1 MGTCKELDST
11 RTKLLMCKAS
21 ERAQLKR
28 KYETLSAVL
37 DRLRGVDAV
46 KESSSGQRDEIASLT
61 LKLNAAVGREK
72 DTAGNLKLQIKLNKD
87 LKCQFQEMHAKQSKT
102 ELDEETTN
110 KVLRSQLKE
119 TRVRSASR
127 LSLESAINMDL
138 QNKLEVASKRLQTP
152 PSHMSRQAPEDLPEL
167 PLKKSPGLLDWIA
180 NILSSDEQEEPEAE
194 ATGTDIGLTAEE
206 EGPLQ
211 GAKKKNAPAA
221 ETPGSRESLRGL
233 PRFPDSG
240 EDLAE
245 DEFIERVKQ
254 RMVHIKIS
262 QLQEITEDAVKQVWE
277 TVDPLLRSQ
286 QEQMDQL
293 VLAQKQLV
301 CAVKLA
307 QEQLV
312 CAVKLAQKQLVCAVK
327 LAQEQLVC
335 AVKLAQKQLVDQRE
349 EDSKVLLRMEKVWE
363 GRFQQILTR
372 RSPRRSWVVRMFGC
386 GSVED

>member
-1 MGTCKELDST
+1 MAKANNKDLRSRVDAYIYKHWVMGTCKELDCT
-11 RTKLLMCKAS
+11 RTKLLSCKAR
-21 ERAQLKR
+21 ERAKLKR
-28 KYETLSAVL
+28 KYETLGAVL

-46 KESSSGQRDEIASLT
+46 KGSSSGQRDEIASLT

-72 DTAGNLKLQIKLNKD
+72 DTARNLKFQIKLNKD
-87 LKCQFQEMHAKQSKT
+87 LKCQFQKMHAKQSKT
-102 ELDEETTN
+102 KLDEETTN

-119 TRVRSASR
+119 TQVRSASR

-138 QNKLEVASKRLQTP
+138 QHKLEVASKRLQPP
-152 PSHMSRQAPEDLPEL
+152 PSHMSTQAPEDLPEL
-167 PLKKSPGLLDWIA
+167 PLKKSPGLLDLS

-211 GAKKKNAPAA
+211 GAKKENAPAA
-221 ETPGSRESLRGL
+221 ETPGSRESLGGL
-233 PRFPDSG
+233 PRVPDSG

-245 DEFIERVKQ
+245 DEFIEEVKQ

-286 QEQMDQL
+286 REQMDQL
-293 VLAQKQLV
+293 VR
-301 CAVKLA
+301 
-307 QEQLV
+307 
-312 CAVKLAQKQLVCAVK
+312 AVKLAQKQLV
-327 LAQEQLVC
+327 
-335 AVKLAQKQLVDQRE
+335 LAQKQLVDQRE